1 MKLLV
6 EMMVNGQTE
15 WEVVEAENAPQ
26 AINQSQVG
34 FSFDENGEL
43 IVNDDEISYTGVF
56 EICET
61 NLLDFL
67 AKEAEI
73 HRFYHKKLEKL
84 GINPLT
90 FENSQEIP
98 N

>member
-6 EMMVNGQTE
+6 EMLVNGQTE

-26 AINQSQVG
+26 AINQSRVG

-43 IVNDDEISYTGVF
+43 VVNDDEISYTGVF

-61 NLLDFL
+61 NLLGFL

-90 FENSQEIP
+90 FENSQEIAI
-98 N
+98 

>member
-6 EMMVNGQTE
+6 EMLVNGQTE

-43 IVNDDEISYTGVF
+43 VVNDDEISYTGVF

-61 NLLDFL
+61 NLLGFL

-90 FENSQEIP
+90 FENSQEIA

>member
-6 EMMVNGQTE
+6 EMIVNGQTE
-15 WEVVEAENAPQ
+15 WEVV
-26 AINQSQVG
+26 
-34 FSFDENGEL
+34 
-43 IVNDDEISYTGVF
+43 
-56 EICET
+56 
-61 NLLDFL
+61 
-67 AKEAEI
+67 EAEI

>member
-6 EMMVNGQTE
+6 EMLVNGQTE

-26 AINQSQVG
+26 AINQSRVG

-43 IVNDDEISYTGVF
+43 VVNDDEISYTGVF

-61 NLLDFL
+61 NLLGFL

-90 FENSQEIP
+90 FENSQEIA

>member
-6 EMMVNGQTE
+6 EMIVNGQTE
-15 WEVVEAENAPQ
+15 WEVVEEENAPQ
-26 AINQSQVG
+26 AIIQSRGG

-56 EICET
+56 EVCET
-61 NLLDFL
+61 NLLDFTV
-67 AKEAEI
+67 KEAEI

-84 GINPLT
+84 GIDPLT
-90 FENSQEIP
+90 FEN
-98 N
+98 

>member
-6 EMMVNGQTE
+6 EMIVNGQTE
-15 WEVVEAENAPQ
+15 WEVVEEENAPQ
-26 AINQSQVG
+26 AIIQSRGG

-61 NLLDFL
+61 NLLDFTF
-67 AKEAEI
+67 KEAEI

>member
-6 EMMVNGQTE
+6 EMIVNGQTE

-26 AINQSQVG
+26 AINQSRVD

-43 IVNDDEISYTGVF
+43 IVNGDEISYTGVF

-61 NLLDFL
+61 NLLNFL
-67 AKEAEI
+67 AKETEI
-73 HRFYHKKLEKL
+73 HRVYHKKLEKL
-84 GINPLT
+84 GIKPLT
-90 FENSQEIP
+90 FENLQEIP

>member
-6 EMMVNGQTE
+6 EMIVNGQTE

-26 AINQSQVG
+26 AINQSRVG

-61 NLLDFL
+61 NLLDFTV
-67 AKEAEI
+67 KEAEI
-73 HRFYHKKLEKL
+73 HRFYHK
-84 GINPLT
+84 N
-90 FENSQEIP
+90 
-98 N
+98 

>member
-6 EMMVNGQTE
+6 EMIVNGQTE

-26 AINQSQVG
+26 AIIQSRGG
-34 FSFDENGEL
+34 FSFNENGEHV
-43 IVNDDEISYTGVF
+43 VNDDEISYTGVF

-61 NLLDFL
+61 NLLGFL

-73 HRFYHKKLEKL
+73 HRFYHK
-84 GINPLT
+84 N
-90 FENSQEIP
+90 
-98 N
+98 

>member
-6 EMMVNGQTE
+6 EMLVNGQTE

-26 AINQSQVG
+26 AINQSRVG

-43 IVNDDEISYTGVF
+43 VVNDNEISYTGVF

-61 NLLDFL
+61 NLLGFL

-90 FENSQEIP
+90 FENSQEIA

>member
-6 EMMVNGQTE
+6 EMIVNGQTE
-15 WEVVEAENAPQ
+15 WEVVEEENAPQ
-26 AINQSQVG
+26 AINQSRVG

-43 IVNDDEISYTGVF
+43 IVNDEISYTGVF

-61 NLLDFL
+61 NLLDFTV
-67 AKEAEI
+67 KEAEI